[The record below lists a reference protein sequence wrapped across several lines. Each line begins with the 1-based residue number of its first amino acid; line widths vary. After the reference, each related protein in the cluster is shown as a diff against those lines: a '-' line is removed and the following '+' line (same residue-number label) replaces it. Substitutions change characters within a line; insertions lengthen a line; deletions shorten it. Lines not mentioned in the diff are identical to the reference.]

1 MNVASLGVLVLAL
14 SICVASPGSA
24 QQAPPASE
32 ASKKVEA
39 LVTKA
44 AALVDSK
51 GRAAFEEF
59 RKKGSEWFHD
69 DTYLFSYDMNA
80 NVLLNPAFPQ
90 REGTNVHGQK
100 DAKGKLFHDEIIK
113 AAATTGAG
121 WVDYMFS
128 KPGQTEPFQKWTYVK
143 KVTIDGVPGLIGA
156 GFYPP

>member
-59 RKKGSEWFHD
+59 RKREASGF
-69 DTYLFSYDMNA
+69 TMTLTF
-80 NVLLNPAFPQ
+80 FP
-90 REGTNVHGQK
+90 
-100 DAKGKLFHDEIIK
+100 
-113 AAATTGAG
+113 
-121 WVDYMFS
+121 
-128 KPGQTEPFQKWTYVK
+128 
-143 KVTIDGVPGLIGA
+143 TI
-156 GFYPP
+156 